1 MTIPYSGKAQK
12 SESRSA
18 VDGGIKLETIRSGQ
32 ILADRWNIAS
42 RIKKVNRLF
51 ALTVIL
57 PTLAATIYYALFASD
72 VYVSESSFVVRSQ
85 SQQSQSS
92 GLVGQLLQSSGLSD
106 SQNDAYAV
114 NDYIASRDALA
125 ALNKNGSFINAYSG
139 HNGDVF
145 SRFNPLGLYG
155 SSEHL
160 LLYYQKQ
167 VDVQFDT
174 TTSIASLKV
183 SAFNPQDA
191 HRFNQQLLVLGEQ
204 LVNRMNE
211 RAQRDMVDYAIEEV
225 SQAESRVKAAAAALS
240 TFRNQQSIFDPD
252 KQSAL
257 QLQQVGDLKSQ
268 LVTSKTQLA
277 ELRSLS
283 PNNPQ
288 VKALETRIGALQTEI
303 DNALHGVAG
312 SSSSLANKAPAYQ
325 RLSLERDFADQ
336 QLSAALVSLES
347 ARADARKQ
355 QLYLERISQPSQPD
369 EALLPH
375 RARNVLITFILGLV
389 AWGTLSL
396 LISSVREHRD

>member
-1 MTIPYSGKAQK
+1 
-12 SESRSA
+12 
-18 VDGGIKLETIRSGQ
+18 
-32 ILADRWNIAS
+32 
-42 RIKKVNRLF
+42 
-51 ALTVIL
+51 
-57 PTLAATIYYALFASD
+57 
-72 VYVSESSFVVRSQ
+72 VSESSFVVRTQ

-92 GLVGQLLQSSGLSD
+92 GLVGQLLQSSGLSN

-114 NDYIASRDALA
+114 NDYIASRDALS
-125 ALNKNGSFINAYSG
+125 ALNKNETFVKAYSG
-139 HNGDVF
+139 RNGDLF
-145 SRFNPLGLYG
+145 SRFNPLGFYG
-155 SSEHL
+155 SGEQL

-174 TTSIASLKV
+174 TTSIATLKV

-191 HRFNQQLLVLGEQ
+191 HRFNRQLLVLSEQ

-211 RAQRDMVDYAIEEV
+211 RAQRDMVDYAVDEV

-240 TFRNQQSIFDPD
+240 AFRNKQSIFDPD

-257 QLQQVGDLKSQ
+257 QLQQVGELRSE

-277 ELRSLS
+277 ELRSLA

-303 DNALHGVAG
+303 NNAVSGVAG
-312 SSSSLANKAPAYQ
+312 ASGSLANKAPAYQ
-325 RLSLERDFADQ
+325 RLALERDFADQ

-355 QLYLERISQPSQPD
+355 QLYLERISQPSLPD
-369 EALLPH
+369 EALLPR

-389 AWGTLSL
+389 LWGTLSL